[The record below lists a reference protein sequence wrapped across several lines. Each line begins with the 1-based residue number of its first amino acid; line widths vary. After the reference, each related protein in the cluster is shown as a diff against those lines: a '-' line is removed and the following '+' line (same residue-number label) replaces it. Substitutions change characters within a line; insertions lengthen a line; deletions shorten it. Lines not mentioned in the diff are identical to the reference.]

1 MNYLKLIRYQNLL
14 LLAFMQLIFRYG
26 FLKLQNIPLALNDLQ
41 FGLLVLSTVLI
52 AAAGYIIN
60 DILDQETDYY
70 NRPDNQIIGKSITEK
85 TAYNLYFALNITG
98 VAIGFYL
105 SNLIQK
111 PSFTGAFIIVSASL
125 YMYATSLKQMLLVG
139 NIIVALLLSF
149 SVLIIGLF
157 DLLPAT
163 YDGNRAEM
171 GIMFSMLIDY
181 AIFAFIINLIRE
193 IAKDMEDVEG
203 DYSQGMSTL
212 AIIIGVKKTSRIV
225 FGLALIATLILL
237 WYINTYL
244 MENALYFA
252 VVYGF
257 VFVVA
262 PMIFFLIKILNAKTK
277 EEFHFLSS
285 VLKWI
290 IFFGILSVLV
300 ITLNI
305 DYNAKG

>member
-26 FLKLQNIPLALNDLQ
+26 FLKLQNIPLALNDFQ
-41 FGLLVLSTVLI
+41 YVLLVLSTVLI
-52 AAAGYIIN
+52 AAAGYVIN
-60 DILDQETDYY
+60 DIFDQETDYY
-70 NRPDNQIIGKSITEK
+70 NRPNTLIIGKSITEK
-85 TAYNLYFALNITG
+85 GAYNLYFILNITG

-111 PSFTGAFIIVSASL
+111 PSFTGAFIIISATL

-149 SVLIIGLF
+149 SVLLIGLF

-181 AIFAFIINLIRE
+181 AVFAFIINLIRE
-193 IAKDMEDVEG
+193 IVKDMEDVEG
-203 DYSQGMSTL
+203 DYNQGMSTL
-212 AIIIGVKKTSRIV
+212 AIAIGKVKTSRV
-225 FGLALIATLILL
+225 VMGLAIIATLILL

-244 MENALYFA
+244 MENALYVA

-257 VFVVA
+257 IFVVA
-262 PMIFFLIKILNAKTK
+262 PMIFFTIKISCAQTK
-277 EEFHFLSS
+277 EEFHLLSK

-305 DYNAKG
+305 HYNDKG